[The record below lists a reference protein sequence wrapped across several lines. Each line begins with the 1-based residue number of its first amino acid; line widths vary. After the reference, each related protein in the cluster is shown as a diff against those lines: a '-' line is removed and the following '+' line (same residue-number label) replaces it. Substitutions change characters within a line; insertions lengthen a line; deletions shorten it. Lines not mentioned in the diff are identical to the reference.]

1 MRFWDIN
8 PTQDEIFFK
17 AAHFSVIYL
26 VMCQTLMPL
35 ECMKIFCN
43 LKFYTKNTVGMPKEY
58 LLFKECFFLN

>member
-8 PTQDEIFFK
+8 PTQDEKVFK

-35 ECMKIFCN
+35 ECMKIFCKVLYKKYRRN
-43 LKFYTKNTVGMPKEY
+43 A
-58 LLFKECFFLN
+58 

>member
-26 VMCQTLMPL
+26 VMRQTLMPL

-43 LKFYTKNTVGMPKEY
+43 LKFYTKNTVGMPKGI
-58 LLFKECFFLN
+58 FFLKNVFF

>member
-8 PTQDEIFFK
+8 PTQDEKVFK

-26 VMCQTLMPL
+26 VMRQTLMPL

-43 LKFYTKNTVGMPKEY
+43 LKFYTKIPS
-58 LLFKECFFLN
+58 ECLKSIFFLKNVFF